1 MNRGELIERTREI
14 LQDSALPPLTPD
26 DMIGQ
31 HLNDAVDE
39 ACIRTRIIQDSR
51 STFCTIPLLPGVSQY
66 TLHCSIFAVRR
77 AKIVGQLDPLHL
89 WDVAD
94 MDRYYP
100 GWDDPTLA
108 CRAIPEAATFG
119 YDSGRFTVTPTPDA
133 AYTLK
138 LLVWRSA
145 VDSERMRSNKDCP
158 ALPMH
163 MHRELKHWAAGMI
176 LNNQDG
182 ELFDPDGAAKQFA
195 LFNAAYGDKPDLNDI
210 RSWSTNRRKRVRAH
224 FD

>member
-1 MNRGELIERTREI
+1 MERGELIEGTREI
-14 LQDSALPPLTPD
+14 LCDSAEPPLASD
-26 DMIGQ
+26 DLIGK

-39 ACIRTRIIQDSR
+39 VCIRTRLIQDSR
-51 STFCTIPLLPGVSQY
+51 SPLCTVQLLKGVSQY

-77 AKIVGQLDPLHL
+77 AKIVGQLDPFQLY
-89 WDVAD
+89 DVMD

-108 CRAIPEAATFG
+108 CRAMPEAATFG
-119 YDSGRFTVTPTPDA
+119 YDSGRFTVTPTPDQN
-133 AYTLK
+133 YTLK
-138 LLVWRSA
+138 LLVWRSPF
-145 VDSERMRSNKDCP
+145 DDERMKGNKDCP
-158 ALPMH
+158 ALPAH

-182 ELFDPDGAAKQFA
+182 ELFDPDGAAKQLA